1 MASVSTSRT
10 WITPDEA
17 RRITRAELAVLPAL
31 PTPLDAL
38 LGRIL
43 AEPIAAAE
51 DLPVFAN
58 SAMDGYAIIAA
69 DVASAPVSLRVVGEV
84 ASGQVS
90 ERPLHRGEAARIM
103 TGVALPAGADAVVR
117 VEDTSE
123 TGSVVEI
130 RAIAR
135 AGDNVRPAGEDFKRG
150 DTGLDPGIMLTPAR
164 VGALAA
170 LGRTS
175 ALAIRPARV
184 AILATGN
191 ELIEPDAPLLPGK
204 VRNSNAHAL
213 IAQVLEAGAVPIPLG
228 VAPDDF
234 ERTVERVEAAL
245 DLADVLVT
253 SGGVSMGRHDHVG
266 KAFGKLGEVLF
277 TAVAQMPGKP
287 LTFARIFG
295 KPVFGLP
302 GNPVSTVINF
312 ELYVRP
318 VLRLLMGH
326 ESLDR
331 PRMRLPLG
339 EAIKVPADKDLY
351 SRVMVRNGKLEL
363 TGPQGSGLWQSLARA
378 DGLAILAAGSGEV
391 PAGTAVDFLPLQ

>member
-1 MASVSTSRT
+1 MASISTSRLL
-10 WITPDEA
+10 ITPEDA
-17 RRITRAELAVLPAL
+17 RRITRAELAVLPAI

-43 AEPIAAAE
+43 AEQIAAGE
-51 DLPVFAN
+51 DLPGFAN

-69 DVASAPVSLRVVGEV
+69 DAASAPVSLRIVGEV
-84 ASGQVS
+84 ASGQVR
-90 ERPLHRGEAARIM
+90 EQPLQRGEAVRIM
-103 TGVALPAGADAVVR
+103 TGAPVPAGADAVIR

-123 TGSVVEI
+123 AGSVVEM
-130 RAIAR
+130 RAIGR
-135 AGDNVRPAGEDFKRG
+135 TGDNIRPAGEDFRRG
-150 DTGLDPGIMLTPAR
+150 DAALDPGMVLTPAR

-191 ELIEPDAPLLPGK
+191 ELVEPDAPLVAGK
-204 VRNSNAHAL
+204 VRNSNAPAL
-213 IAQVLEAGAVPIPLG
+213 FAQVLEAGAVPVPLG

-253 SGGVSMGRHDHVG
+253 SGGVSMGRYDHVG

-326 ESLDR
+326 EAADR

-339 EAIKVPADKDLY
+339 EAIEVPADKDLY
-351 SRVMVRNGKLEL
+351 ARVVVSNGKLWL

-378 DGLAILAAGSGEV
+378 DGLAILKAGSGEV
-391 PAGTAVDFLPLQ
+391 PAGTDVDFLSLG